1 MWVIDLHPKTKIN
14 SALFVMGIL
23 LLLSPLF
30 IATNCWAGNF
40 KVKNITHL
48 FDLKKG
54 GRKPLSLPS
63 DVAVNSQYIYV
74 VDGTNHRIVAYDRD
88 GTFLFNIGGGKDS
101 SGLLKYPVGMAVD
114 GNRVYVADT
123 GHHLVRIFDNEGNL
137 ISNIKIFSEGE
148 EERPIDVVVSRNGKE
163 IYVTCNNSQK
173 VQVYNTK
180 GKLLRSWGK
189 RGKRKGSFRYPATIA
204 NIGEKQKIIVDVL
217 NARAQIFSN
226 KGKFIRS
233 ISGQGVVAGKLFRP
247 KGVAVDKKGRI
258 YISDSYMDVIQVFD
272 KLGEFLYLLG
282 DNNKIR
288 RFTAPAGIAVY
299 SNRLYVAEVLDNKV
313 SVFDLR

>member
-23 LLLSPLF
+23 LLSPLS
-30 IATNCWAGNF
+30 IVTNCWASDS
-40 KVKNITHL
+40 KIKNITHL

-54 GRKPLSLPS
+54 GHKALSLPT
-63 DVAVNSQYIYV
+63 DVAVNNQYTYI
-74 VDGTNHRIVAYDRD
+74 VDGTNHRIVAFNHA
-88 GTFLFNIGGGKDS
+88 GTFLFSFGGKKDS
-101 SGLLKYPVGMAVD
+101 LSLFNYPVGIAVD
-114 GNRVYVADT
+114 GDRVYVADT
-123 GHHLVRIFDNEGNL
+123 GHHLVRIFDNKGNL
-137 ISNIKIFSEGE
+137 KSSIKIFSEGE

-204 NIGEKQKIIVDVL
+204 NIGDKRKIIVDVL
-217 NARAQIFSN
+217 NARAQIFTN
-226 KGKFIRS
+226 AGKYVRS

-272 KLGEFLYLLG
+272 RLGNFLYLLG
-282 DNNKIR
+282 KKNKIR
-288 RFTAPAGIAVY
+288 RFTAPAGIAIY
-299 SNRLYVAEVLDNKV
+299 NNRLYVAEVLANKV